1 MRKAGLFVLPSVSDK
16 RRITMK
22 TVQVK
27 LYRAIIGISL
37 AIGLPAFIAGW
48 VVAVNFSGVF
58 ETGYKM
64 AFFDIKSAIK
74 ESVKDGQPFFYMN
87 GIKFFPDNLTENR
100 DSGKSKPVSKNQSEK
115 KEIKGKAFS
124 ISYNIRN

>member
-1 MRKAGLFVLPSVSDK
+1 
-16 RRITMK
+16 MK

-27 LYRAIIGISL
+27 LYKAVIFLLL

-64 AFFDIKSAIK
+64 AFFDIKAAIK
-74 ESVKDGQPFFYMN
+74 EAVKDGQPFFYMN
-87 GIKFFPDNLTENR
+87 GIKIFSENFTENT
-100 DSGKSKPVSKNQSEK
+100 DSENNKHVRENKPEK
-115 KEIKGKAFS
+115 KENKKKALS

>member
-1 MRKAGLFVLPSVSDK
+1 
-16 RRITMK
+16 MK
-22 TVQVK
+22 TVQVR
-27 LYRAIIGISL
+27 LYRAVIFLFL

-87 GIKFFPDNLTENR
+87 GIKFFSENVTGN
-100 DSGKSKPVSKNQSEK
+100 SGPENSKPVRENKHEK
-115 KEIKGKAFS
+115 KENKKKAFS
-124 ISYNIRN
+124 ISYNLRD

>member
-1 MRKAGLFVLPSVSDK
+1 
-16 RRITMK
+16 MK

-27 LYRAIIGISL
+27 LYKAVIFLFL

-48 VVAVNFSGVF
+48 LVAVNFSGVF

-87 GIKFFPDNLTENR
+87 GIKFFSENLKEN
-100 DSGKSKPVSKNQSEK
+100 SVSENNKPVREDKPERKENK
-115 KEIKGKAFS
+115 KKAFS
-124 ISYNIRN
+124 ISYNITH